1 MADIQITVQGNTRI
15 GEYEPGN
22 GTRYTAIAVPFSQE
36 NVPDTIPMGIMGMV
50 ADGWLVAYGISG
62 RASLFQADG
71 YLSDSYL
78 SEKLDIRAG
87 DLPWAAD
94 LIRELIGR
102 E

>member
-1 MADIQITVQGNTRI
+1 MADITITVQGDLRI

-22 GTRYTAIAVPFSQE
+22 GTRYTAIAVPFSHE
-36 NVPDTIPMGIMGMV
+36 KPMNGMGIV
-50 ADGWLVAYGISG
+50 SDGWLVAYGISG

>member
-1 MADIQITVQGNTRI
+1 MTDIQITVQGSTRI

-22 GTRYTAIAVPFSQE
+22 GTRYTAIAVPYSHDG
-36 NVPDTIPMGIMGMV
+36 VMGVMGAV

-62 RASLFQADG
+62 RAHLFQSDG
-71 YLSDSYL
+71 YLADLYL
-78 SEKLDIRAG
+78 MEKLDVRPG

>member
-1 MADIQITVQGNTRI
+1 MADIQITVKGDLRI

-22 GTRYTAIAVPFSQE
+22 GTRYTAVAVAYSHDQ
-36 NVPDTIPMGIMGMV
+36 PMGIMGMV

-62 RASLFQADG
+62 RASLFQPDG
-71 YLSDSYL
+71 YLADAYL
-78 SEKLDIRAG
+78 AEKLGIRSC

-102 E
+102 DK